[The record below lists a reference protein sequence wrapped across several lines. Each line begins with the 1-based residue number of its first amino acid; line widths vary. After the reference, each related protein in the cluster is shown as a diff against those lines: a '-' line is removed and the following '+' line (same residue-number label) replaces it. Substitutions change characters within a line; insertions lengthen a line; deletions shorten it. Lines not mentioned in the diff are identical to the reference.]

1 MSDFSLQNI
10 PGFPYDAYQDIQSAA
25 TEAEKW
31 FTGAALQEKSSQGD
45 QIELYPLKINPIFG
59 TVVKHAAILF
69 GEVEDDGRA
78 LVQTR
83 ILPKINTSPSPLSEE
98 DDEEDSEAIAMKS
111 QASVAEQALN
121 DLWFENN
128 GRSIMMQGGIL
139 SQIYGG
145 CVFKATY
152 VPNETDRDIPIRI
165 ELINPKCFIG
175 YPDGTDYYRL
185 LEAWIVRLIPLQEA
199 QQWGYKGSDSEVY
212 LVEWWTRQTYE
223 VWIDGELA
231 TWQGELQNIPVGGVN
246 PFGFVP
252 IVYIPHIRATDF
264 RGINAFDQLKGEVS
278 ELNLR
283 FGDYGDA
290 VNDDAHSYTAMRN
303 VNGSP
308 QVRRI
313 AEGLPV
319 IDLGSAPNISGQE
332 PQPDLFE
339 IRKQRANTS
348 MRDLVHE
355 VYAQYRRDSFVPA
368 VAEGEDEGSQRSS
381 LTLATRFWPL
391 TSHIN
396 MERFFW
402 TDALNV
408 FQRYLLKMLF
418 IKKLAGITLEMTKMR
433 MKQRWA
439 NMLPRDREVDVQEWV
454 SRASARLGSVD
465 TLLELTGDIED
476 IEEEKKKILAWE
488 QALLDMQT
496 DAQVQVT
503 EAQGEMMI
511 QQVEAQADAMPAGGT
526 GGGSAGRVKPPSAKK
541 VKIPSKSGGKT
552 P

>member
-1 MSDFSLQNI
+1 MIETFSLADI
-10 PGFPYDAYQDIQSAA
+10 PGFPQQEYEDILARAA
-25 TEAEKW
+25 EAERW
-31 FTGAALQEKSSQGD
+31 FTGQALTEKSSQGD

-59 TVVKHAAILF
+59 TVVKHAAMLF
-69 GEVEDDGRA
+69 GDPEDDGRS
-78 LVQTR
+78 LVYS
-83 ILPKINTSPSPLSEE
+83 KIVARDQSLKDSAKIAEE
-98 DDEEDSEAIAMKS
+98 T
-111 QASVAEQALN
+111 LN
-121 DLWFENN
+121 DVWFENH
-128 GRSIMMQGGIL
+128 GRSLMMQGGIL

-152 VPNETDRDIPIRI
+152 VPWETDREIPIRI
-165 ELINPKCFIG
+165 ELLNPKCFVGIA
-175 YPDGTDYYRL
+175 DGSDNFRL
-185 LEAWIVRLIPLQEA
+185 LAAWVIRKISLEEAI
-199 QQWGYKGSDSEVY
+199 QWGYVGSDDYVY
-212 LVEWWTRQTYE
+212 YVEHWTRQYYKI
-223 VWIDGELA
+223 WIDGKPA
-231 TWQGELQNIPVGGVN
+231 TWTGGGETVQLGGDN

-252 IVYIPHIRATDF
+252 MVYIPHLRATDF
-264 RGINAFDQLKGEVS
+264 YGINAFDQLKGEVT

-339 IRKQRANTS
+339 IRKQRANTA

-391 TSHIN
+391 TSHLFQ
-396 MERFFW
+396 ERIFW
-402 TDALNV
+402 TDGLNV
-408 FQRYLLKMLF
+408 FQRYLLLMMFKQ
-418 IKKLAGITLEMTKMR
+418 KLAGITQDMLGMR
-433 MKQRWA
+433 MKQKWA

-454 SRASARLGSVD
+454 SRASGRLGSIE
-465 TLLELTGDIED
+465 TLLELTGDIEN
-476 IEEEKKKILAWE
+476 IEEEKAKILAWE

-511 QQVEAQADAMPAGGT
+511 QQVEAQAKLAPAPGE
-526 GGGSAGRVKPPSAKK
+526 GGGGGGQRVKPPSAKK
-541 VKIPSKSGGKT
+541 VAIPAKAGGKT